1 MSEIL
6 ALTHRISVTL
16 FFLIYVMKTI
26 LLLSNKQDL
35 LQKLTKITKVPEMIV
50 SALFLI
56 TGVYLMTQLPEIKA
70 ITWIKVVLVLASIP
84 LAIIGF
90 KKGNKILAA
99 LSLLLITASYGLGE
113 VSKKKREKGE
123 SVASTVNSGSE
134 LYTLICASCHGA
146 DGKAGLSGA
155 TDLSKTMMDAAAI
168 KQTVINGKATMP
180 KVEMSEGQALAV
192 AAYVEANIKGK

>member
-1 MSEIL
+1 
-6 ALTHRISVTL
+6 
-16 FFLIYVMKTI
+16 MKTI

-84 LAIIGF
+84 LAIVGF

-123 SVASTVNSGSE
+123 AVASTVNSGSE
-134 LYTLICASCHGA
+134 LYSLKCASCHGA

-180 KVEMSEGQALAV
+180 KVEMSEEQALAV